1 MKRNR
6 RMFAGKA
13 ALIAVSLFLIVL
25 AACSP
30 SGKKFQPA
38 TTRVVTDMAGR
49 KIIVPDTI
57 RRLYVNRPG
66 SILLY
71 AVAPEMLVSRSL
83 WMTEGTKKYLK
94 SSYLQLPY
102 MDGSVEEI
110 VRLKP
115 DIIISSFN
123 INPKT
128 RDEADKLSK
137 KTGIPVFMVEM
148 DMSKYEQTF
157 NVLGELLNHKAQT
170 DRMTGFLHTYVDS
183 IAIKAKQIP
192 ANQRVR
198 VYYAEGGRGL
208 NTDPSGSFHSQIL
221 DVVGA
226 VNVAEVGIVPG
237 QGMSAVSMEQLL
249 LWNPDVVL
257 VWTGMSS
264 SMTTMHYIRNDNLWA
279 GMRAVKNNKVYQIP
293 YQPFGWFDRPPATN
307 RIMGEIWAAQ
317 LLYPDRYHFNLKEI
331 TREYFDIFYHYTLT
345 DDELAEVLHPN
356 PESLI
361 NAKSRNH

>member
-1 MKRNR
+1 MMRDSKRFGGR
-6 RMFAGKA
+6 F
-13 ALIAVSLFLIVL
+13 ALIALSLFLAII
-25 AACSP
+25 ASCSP
-30 SGKKFQPA
+30 SEKKQQLA
-38 TTRVVTDMAGR
+38 TRVVTDMAGR
-49 KIIVPDTI
+49 KMVIPDTI

-71 AVAPEMLVSRSL
+71 AVAPDMLVSRSL
-83 WMTEGTKKYLK
+83 WMTGGTKRYLK
-94 SSYLQLPY
+94 RSYLQLPY
-102 MDGSVEEI
+102 VDGSVEEI
-110 VRLKP
+110 VRLRP

-148 DMSKYEQTF
+148 DMNKYEQTF
-157 NVLGELLNHKAQT
+157 KVLGELLNRKVQT
-170 DRMTGFLHTYVDS
+170 DKMIGFLHTYVDS
-183 IAIKAKQIP
+183 IAIKAQQIP
-192 ANQRVR
+192 DKERVR

-226 VNVAEVGIVPG
+226 VNVADVGIVAG

-264 SMTTMHYIRNDNLWA
+264 SMTTLHFIRSDKLWA
-279 GMRAVKNNKVYQIP
+279 GTGAVKNNKVYQIP

-307 RIMGEIWAAQ
+307 RIMGLIWAAQ

-345 DDELAEVLHPN
+345 DDELSEVLHPK
-356 PESLI
+356 PEI
-361 NAKSRNH
+361 VENATTRNH